1 MVESLR
7 PGELADWLMA
17 RGRHFITTEDAAELL
32 GVAPRDVRN
41 SLRRP
46 REARAMLAITK
57 GGWIPVP
64 PEHRSAGAPPPSHY
78 IDALMNHLGHP
89 YYVGFLSAAALH
101 GAAHQ
106 APMVFQ
112 VATPAVLRDRSI
124 GRGRIRFIRRVDAG
138 RRATLRKTVPTG
150 RVTVSTPEVTVFDLV
165 DSPRLGGG
173 LSNIATVIGE
183 LIEDDLLDPEHLA
196 QQAGHYPRTVTQRV
210 GYMVETMGEMIDSPI
225 DLESLAA
232 QVAHAEPTRL
242 ASHREQT
249 GRRDDRWSIVVNVD
263 IEPDL

>member
-1 MVESLR
+1 MAESLR
-7 PGELADWLMA
+7 PSELADWLMA
-17 RGRHFITTEDAAELL
+17 RGRHFITTEDAAKLL
-32 GVAPRDVRN
+32 GVAPPDVRN

-46 REARAMLAITK
+46 REAGAILAITK

-64 PEHRSAGAPPPSHY
+64 PEHRSAGAPPPSHF

-89 YYVGFLSAAALH
+89 YYVGFLSAAAMH

-124 GRGRIRFIRRVDAG
+124 GRGRFRFIQRADAG
-138 RRATLRKTVPTG
+138 LRETLRKTVPTG
-150 RVTVSTPEVTVFDLV
+150 RVTISSPEVTVFDLI

-183 LIEDDLLDPEHLA
+183 LLEDDLLSPEELA
-196 QQAGHYPRTVTQRV
+196 KQAVHYPRTVSQRV
-210 GYMVETMGEMIDSPI
+210 GYMVETMDKMIDSPI
-225 DLESLAA
+225 NLKLLAA
-232 QVAHAEPTRL
+232 VVEHAEPTRL
-242 ASHREQT
+242 APHRP
-249 GRRDDRWSIVVNVD
+249 RARDRDDRWGIFVNID